1 MKLKEIIKSYNN
13 LENKIGKIIVESIYN
28 IIYKDGK
35 KRT

>member
-28 IIYKDGK
+28 IIYKDEK
-35 KRT
+35 

>member
-35 KRT
+35 

>member
-13 LENKIGKIIVESIYN
+13 LEDKIGKIIVESIYN

-35 KRT
+35 

>member
-28 IIYKDGK
+28 IIYKDGE
-35 KRT
+35 

>member
-28 IIYKDGK
+28 IIYKK
-35 KRT
+35 